1 MEKITIQKYNQ
12 LRSILEKQDE
22 LYSIE
27 LDKYKLLES
36 AISRNETNFYCQG
49 LTGGIASLLIAGH
62 IYNTM
67 NVSEFVMKTG
77 VALSSILGFIFSFN
91 LADKLNKANIKKARE
106 LFADRYPNDIHLL
119 ELTESELIHENVI
132 TTYFYFENR
141 EALSKLDNLVKLYC
155 PKISLNENYR
165 YLKQQLEEFKTM
177 LTQLPNYDE
186 IHLYDRKILQE
197 IEPVKIKK

>member
-1 MEKITIQKYNQ
+1 MEKITIQKYNE

-22 LYSIE
+22 LYSIQ

-36 AISRNETNFYCQG
+36 AISKNEINFYCQS

-77 VALSSILGFIFSFN
+77 VTLSSILGFIFSFN

-119 ELTESELIHENVI
+119 ELTESELIHENVV
-132 TTYFYFENR
+132 TTYLYFENIK
-141 EALSKLDNLVKLYC
+141 ALSKLDNLVKLDN
-155 PKISLNENYR
+155 PKINLNENYR

-177 LTQLPNYDE
+177 LTKLPNYDE
-186 IHLYDRKILQE
+186 IHLDDRKILQE